1 VLVRGRVTLLLVIH
15 LHVLFDVLG
24 GQLLPDGL
32 LRDELLVRGHHCQ
45 LLVQCLHVVLPP
57 YRIQLLVLHMLK
69 VLLFKEN
76 LSEFFFL
83 LNSIKGDF
91 PSFFLLVLDGEAGT
105 MIALETGFK
114 LVMNTLRPLGIVVT
128 FIFVISRNILAL
140 FNCFV
145 ESFILFGAQDL
156 LVLMQSFLL
165 LDARTRGS

>member
-1 VLVRGRVTLLLVIH
+1 
-15 LHVLFDVLG
+15 
-24 GQLLPDGL
+24 
-32 LRDELLVRGHHCQ
+32 
-45 LLVQCLHVVLPP
+45 
-57 YRIQLLVLHMLK
+57 MLK

-114 LVMNTLRPLGIVVT
+114 LVMNTLRLLGIVVA
-128 FIFVISRNILAL
+128 FIFEIFRSILAR

-165 LDARTRGS
+165 LDTRTRGS